1 MSITQTQCTSF
12 KAELYQGVHDLL
24 TDNIK
29 MALYTSS
36 ANIGADTTVYVTD
49 GEVSGTG
56 YPAGGIS
63 VTGATVSTSGG
74 IAYVNF
80 DNVVWGTMSV
90 TIRGALI
97 YNTTPSANSNANT
110 ALTNAA
116 VAVLDFGSD
125 KTATAG
131 DFTIIFPTATNT
143 TAIIRIA

>member
-36 ANIGADTTVYVTD
+36 ADIGADTTVYVTA

-63 VTGATVSTSGG
+63 VTGATVNTSGG

-80 DNVVWGTMSV
+80 DDVLWGVMNVT
-90 TIRGALI
+90 TRGALL
-97 YNTTPSANSNANT
+97 YNASKSNK
-110 ALTNAA
+110 A

-125 KTATAG
+125 KTAATG
-131 DFTIIFPTATNT
+131 FTVQMPANT
-143 TAIIRIA
+143 STSALIRSV